1 MADKILYLFNSAS
14 RPTYKDNL
22 YRILALPIGGVIQFR
37 YTLDYSVPQDLR
49 QELKG
54 YEALI
59 VFVDRFSKKA
69 YNYHPIRR
77 GKVLEDN
84 RIQNRLIIKCQLLD
98 YCYTNDIEEFTK
110 LLKKTIRGI
119 PELRKRDS
127 RITSDG
133 FYVQLGTRPGDA
145 IINDSE
151 RWHEIVDSIYQTPAF
166 NSDPTT
172 FLKLSVKS
180 EKAKSLTLRG
190 NDGVAFIKSDNTYS
204 LEIFYYDPDMGKID
218 KNIAISFK
226 EPLEKY
232 GPDRYNLGAI
242 SDLLSIQFK
251 ARKALSSLRTSID
264 ILFESQGKEKYRL
277 TLPVKIPSWS
287 LLSGII
293 FYSVIGFLTFIVPKI
308 CSLSG
313 GNWSLIFEVM
323 RYLILVRLF
332 IKFGTLLGLPFKS

>member
-110 LLKKTIRGI
+110 LLKKTIKGI

-204 LEIFYYDPDMGKID
+204 LEIFYYDPDMGNID

-232 GPDRYNLGAI
+232 GPEDMVIYDKVTLNRARTDR
-242 SDLLSIQFK
+242 
-251 ARKALSSLRTSID
+251 
-264 ILFESQGKEKYRL
+264 IL
-277 TLPVKIPSWS
+277 
-287 LLSGII
+287 GII
-293 FYSVIGFLTFIVPKI
+293 IAKKDSQYAENLFFAYPK
-308 CSLSG
+308 
-313 GNWSLIFEVM
+313 EVT
-323 RYLILVRLF
+323 REHLEEITGDKQIL
-332 IKFGTLLGLPFKS
+332 KK